1 MTAQLVIQ
9 RHRDVLY
16 DAQREF
22 RRINAEIRE
31 NDQRSSLLGDQT
43 QSMRDNISQGQE
55 YYLDERSR
63 INQSHGVA
71 DQALE

>member
-43 QSMRDNISQGQE
+43 QTMIDNISQGQE